1 MSTSIESLELQIT
14 SDSEGAARGIEAL
27 KESLNRL
34 KTVTNG
40 GMGLKAVARNLEG
53 IKTAVD
59 DMGNITSKLAGFNRA
74 VTELTKL
81 GNIKVSASIGNQIK
95 NIGEALSGL
104 KVGDGASKI
113 TELVTALKPLETLGK
128 SSLSTTVNAL
138 KKLPE
143 AMGKLDTKK
152 LYTQIQSLTR
162 IMQPL
167 AVEMQKIANG
177 FNAFPSRIQKLIAEN
192 EKLTSSNKKVSTSFA
207 DLWLKV
213 KSTSNLIKRSIQ
225 GIGKFVSKT
234 SEYYETINRFS
245 VSMGKF
251 AKEAG
256 EYADKVSQVMGID
269 PAEWMSSQATFMTLA
284 TGFGIVSDRAATMSK
299 QLTQLGYDI
308 SSFHD
313 VSVED
318 AMAKLESGLAGELE
332 PLRRIGYDLSVARL
346 QQEAYTLGIKK
357 KVSAMTQAEKAELR
371 YHAIMTQVTVAH
383 GDLARTIESPANQ
396 LRILKAQFEMAGRA
410 LGSVFIP
417 MLNAVLPIV
426 IALAKVVRSLAESIA
441 SAFGFTLPEVD
452 YSGIDSLAS
461 GAEDASS
468 ALGDAAENA
477 KKLKKNTLGLDELNV
492 LEQKDSGDS
501 SANTGGSGFDFELPT
516 YDFLSSTV
524 NSEVDKI
531 MEKIQPALSWIKDNM
546 DSILGVVGSIGT
558 GILAWKFVG
567 LAKSITDALKENGLD
582 KVRMGITML
591 VTGATMAFDAGYK
604 TGKGEG
610 STLDFI
616 KLLLGD
622 ALMIA
627 GSLLTF
633 GTGAVGWAIGV
644 TAAILV
650 TVSSI
655 AMGNEA
661 AMEEERKK
669 LVEGA
674 IFDGEGKSLETLNL
688 EFAQVSA
695 KFSPQNDQI
704 GAWNTEIQEIDT
716 AIAATQ
722 LSIDTLH
729 QTLGSTGEVLPTEIE
744 EVKGHFQ
751 TLYNAIK
758 ERMDLSSQAI
768 MTSLVGALQ
777 RATPEVKTQID
788 LLIGE
793 YMRYVRS
800 TKGRAEEL
808 KQLIENGYDELIGK
822 GKDDPAYQQIM
833 QNIQGWYMELGAL
846 SGGMSEASWQWQQT
860 VNEFN
865 NGEIDFTTDVE
876 SATAAIQRI
885 TDSGKQALDALVIA
899 RDTALREIDN
909 QIAYASQYGSIEEVN
924 MLKGVRDA
932 IVADYAAQEAEI
944 KGTLQ
949 SIFGE
954 IQTGIIGEIDG
965 VVAAAKEKWAADD
978 RWFKPDE
985 ADYVKGAV
993 EDWQE
998 IFSGISTEIE
1008 TGFKTLGLD
1017 GSVWASDAM
1026 TMILDKLFST
1036 EQDWHAQGYSEKT
1049 KFAMSLDNAIK
1060 ETFAELEASG
1070 KKTATES
1077 GEAIGQGLGVGV
1089 TNKQQ
1094 DIVDIMMSM
1103 GDTMHSAFRT
1113 ATQINSPSKLFA
1125 EDGRFIIDGV
1135 IEGVKEKAKEMK
1147 DAIASTAKS
1156 ALDTKTAE
1164 SNGCSY
1170 GEALARGIIK
1180 ALKSA
1185 TYPSIKGVVDSSSA
1199 SPSISFQAYASGGFP
1214 KTGQMFIAREA
1225 GAEMVGSIGRRTAVA
1240 NNDQIVAGIASGV
1253 ATANT
1258 ESNTLLREQNTL
1270 LRAMLEKESG
1280 VYLDGKSI
1288 TKSVEKHQR
1297 ERGRVL
1303 VTGGAY

>member
-1 MSTSIESLELQIT
+1 MSTSIEKLELQIT
-14 SDSEGAARGIEAL
+14 SDSQSAAKGIDAL
-27 KESLNRL
+27 AQSLEKL
-34 KTVTNG
+34 KKATSG
-40 GMGLKAVARNLEG
+40 GLGLSAVAKE
-53 IKTAVD
+53 
-59 DMGNITSKLAGFNRA
+59 
-74 VTELTKL
+74 
-81 GNIKVSASIGNQIK
+81 VS
-95 NIGEALSGL
+95 
-104 KVGDGASKI
+104 
-113 TELVTALKPLETLGK
+113 
-128 SSLSTTVNAL
+128 ST
-138 KKLPE
+138 
-143 AMGKLDTKK
+143 
-152 LYTQIQSLTR
+152 
-162 IMQPL
+162 
-167 AVEMQKIANG
+167 
-177 FNAFPSRIQKLIAEN
+177 
-192 EKLTSSNKKVSTSFA
+192 STSFA

-501 SANTGGSGFDFELPT
+501 SANTDGSGFDFELPT

-531 MEKIQPALSWIKDNM
+531 MKKIEPALSWIKDNM
-546 DSILGVVGSIGT
+546 DSILGVVGSIGA
-558 GILAWKFVG
+558 GILAWKFTG
-567 LAKSITDALKENGLD
+567 LAIDIAKALKNSGVN
-582 KVRMGITML
+582 KIKMGVSLLI
-591 VTGATMAFDAGYK
+591 TGATLAFDSGYDI
-604 TGKGEG
+604 GKNGANNANVLG
-610 STLDFI
+610 
-616 KLLLGD
+616 LLLGD
-622 ALMIA
+622 ALMIG

-633 GTGAVGWAIGV
+633 GTGPLGWAIGV
-644 TAAILV
+644 TAALFV
-650 TVSSI
+650 TISSI
-655 AMGNEA
+655 TMGKDA
-661 AMEEERKK
+661 AIREKMNQA
-669 LVEGA
+669 VDSA
-674 IFDGEGKSLETLNL
+674 FFDGEGKSLEALNL
-688 EFAQVSA
+688 ELSTVTAQ
-695 KFSPQNDQI
+695 FSTENNQI
-704 GAWNTEIQEIDT
+704 GAWNTEIQEID
-716 AIAATQ
+716 AAVAATQ

-729 QTLGSTGEVLPTEIE
+729 QTIGTTGDIMPSEIE
-744 EVKGHFQ
+744 EIKGHFQ

-758 ERMDLSSQAI
+758 EKMDLSSQAV
-768 MTSLVGALQ
+768 MTALVGALK
-777 RATPEVKTQID
+777 RATPEVATQID
-788 LLIGE
+788 ALIGE

-808 KQLIENGYDELIGK
+808 KILIENGYDELIGK

-833 QNIQGWYMELGAL
+833 QNIQGWYAELGSLA
-846 SGGMSEASWQWQQT
+846 GGMDETAWRWQQT
-860 VNEFN
+860 VDAFN
-865 NGEIDFTTDVE
+865 NGEIDFSSNIE
-876 SATAAIQRI
+876 ATKGAIQTI
-885 TDSGKQALDALVIA
+885 SDNGKAALDALVVA

-909 QIAYASQYGSIEEVN
+909 MIAHATEYYSDEEVN
-924 MLKGVRDA
+924 MLKGVRES
-932 IVADYAAQEAEI
+932 IVASYAAQEAEI
-944 KGTLQ
+944 KNTLID
-949 SIFGE
+949 IFSQIE
-954 IQTGIIGEIDG
+954 AG
-965 VVAAAKEKWAADD
+965 VVYEIEGVQANLQKEWSEMSWFD
-978 RWFKPDE
+978 RWWKADSEAEYVRQGLSRVQAHADE
-985 ADYVKGAV
+985 
-993 EDWQE
+993 
-998 IFSGISTEIE
+998 ISTTIQGHLE
-1008 TGFKTLGLD
+1008 TLGIH
-1017 GSVWASDAM
+1017 GKAWASDAVKQ
-1026 TMILDKLFST
+1026 IIDGLFYVENDRDVTHRTRVSYAWGTNLET
-1036 EQDWHAQGYSEKT
+1036 EISKVLGNVGT
-1049 KFAMSLDNAIK
+1049 
-1060 ETFAELEASG
+1060 SG
-1070 KKTATES
+1070 KKKATES
-1077 GEAIGQGLGVGV
+1077 GEAIGQGIGVGV

-1094 DIVDIMMSM
+1094 DIVDIMMGM

-1258 ESNTLLREQNTL
+1258 ESNALLREQNNL